1 MASEKLKIL
10 RNKQSLQKGNLPP
23 ILMWHGDV
31 EKFLDNL
38 PSEEKFDLV
47 ITSPPYNIGKPYE
60 KKNELRDYL
69 EWQKRVIGKCIER
82 LDEQGSICWQVGNYL
97 EKGNKVKA
105 NAIMPLD
112 ILFFEIFRSFGL
124 KLRNRI
130 IWHFGHGLHCKHRFS
145 GRYEVVLWFT
155 KTDDYY
161 FDLDA
166 VRVKSKYPGKK
177 HFKGP
182 RIGQYSSNPKGKNPE
197 DLWEV
202 TDEMLTAWDMPVWEV
217 PNVKSNHIEKTL
229 HPCQFPVA
237 LVDRF
242 VLSMTPSGGTVFD
255 PFAGVASAGVAAL
268 LNGRQFRGCEVVD
281 EYVEIGRKRL
291 DEALQGEAKFR
302 PFDKPIYDHR
312 KSNLSKEPK

>member
-1 MASEKLKIL
+1 MT
-10 RNKQSLQKGNLPP
+10 
-23 ILMWHGDV
+23 V
-31 EKFLDNL
+31 
-38 PSEEKFDLV
+38 
-47 ITSPPYNIGKPYE
+47 
-60 KKNELRDYL
+60 
-69 EWQKRVIGKCIER
+69 
-82 LDEQGSICWQVGNYL
+82 
-97 EKGNKVKA
+97 
-105 NAIMPLD
+105 
-112 ILFFEIFRSFGL
+112 RSFSSW
-124 KLRNRI
+124 I
-130 IWHFGHGLHCKHRFS
+130 A
-145 GRYEVVLWFT
+145 
-155 KTDDYY
+155 DYY

>member
-1 MASEKLKIL
+1 MVSEKLKIL

-38 PSEEKFDLV
+38 PSEETFDLV

-69 EWQKRVIGKCIER
+69 EWQKRVIGKCLDRLNER
-82 LDEQGSICWQVGNYL
+82 GSICWQVGNYL
-97 EKGNKVKA
+97 EKGNKGKA

-166 VRVKSKYPGKK
+166 VRVKPKYPGKK

-197 DLWEV
+197 DLWEI
-202 TDEMLTAWDMPVWEV
+202 TDDMLTAWDVPVWEV
-217 PNVKSNHIEKTL
+217 PNVKSNHIEKTI
-229 HPCQFPVA
+229 HPCQFPIELAERLILA
-237 LVDRF
+237 LSNKNDLIVD
-242 VLSMTPSGGTVFD
+242 PY
-255 PFAGVASAGVAAL
+255 AGVGTTLCAALKNKRRSAGS
-268 LNGRQFRGCEVVD
+268 EIKKK
-281 EYVEIGRKRL
+281 YVNIAKKRIKL
-291 DEALQGEAKFR
+291 FYIL
-302 PFDKPIYDHR
+302 
-312 KSNLSKEPK
+312 